1 MKHGTCMPACH
12 GSLVLCAWS
21 FYCVRS
27 EVWSYDNAYREFGRN
42 PHFRDHQLIASRLR
56 SSNNPVTARFKP
68 ALKRC
73 VIVAGPRKKG
83 VLMMHGLVKE
93 LSVVH
98 LGEGLGSVAL
108 ANQ

>member
-1 MKHGTCMPACH
+1 M
-12 GSLVLCAWS
+12 
-21 FYCVRS
+21 
-27 EVWSYDNAYREFGRN
+27 
-42 PHFRDHQLIASRLR
+42 
-56 SSNNPVTARFKP
+56 TARFKP

-108 ANQ
+108 ANQWDLFLRMKDGMIVFIGTGNMSLSAAHIVRSSDDR